1 MQNKKNLSITLI
13 IIYLALLAVSIAI
26 YALLQLYVKDIDRG
40 TATNLMIWSAT
51 LFPSIALIY
60 TFNFWREQKG
70 SEVLSKLSE
79 DVFFRLTNLAKIH
92 NQIYEDHRKILLGK
106 LLNNIDMS
114 ESDNSKELFKL
125 NDIELN
131 KICENIHLIGKYTKD
146 KDLENAIKNMHY
158 ALSVYAARRFDV
170 YIGMKVIEETETSSH
185 SIAFDTNDKNEYL
198 KPHSQLEISNSN

>member
-1 MQNKKNLSITLI
+1 MSGRRDN
-13 IIYLALLAVSIAI
+13 
-26 YALLQLYVKDIDRG
+26 RG
-40 TATNLMIWSAT
+40 WSGA
-51 LFPSIALIY
+51 Y
-60 TFNFWREQKG
+60 
-70 SEVLSKLSE
+70 
-79 DVFFRLTNLAKIH
+79 

-146 KDLENAIKNMHY
+146 KDLGNAIKNMHY

-198 KPHSQLEISNSN
+198 KPHSQLEISKSN

>member
-92 NQIYEDHRKILLGK
+92 NQ
-106 LLNNIDMS
+106 M
-114 ESDNSKELFKL
+114 
-125 NDIELN
+125 
-131 KICENIHLIGKYTKD
+131 
-146 KDLENAIKNMHY
+146 
-158 ALSVYAARRFDV
+158 
-170 YIGMKVIEETETSSH
+170 
-185 SIAFDTNDKNEYL
+185 
-198 KPHSQLEISNSN
+198 